1 MSPLDKEP
9 PTGGK
14 PGEILAHPSGFQH
27 NACEIPQ
34 VDAQVSTQI
43 AQNEGDGV
51 RADWR
56 SAALIWAG
64 VQAGLSG
71 A

>member
-1 MSPLDKEP
+1 MPLDFHSCQ
-9 PTGGK
+9 GS
-14 PGEILAHPSGFQH
+14 HH
-27 NACEIPQ
+27 NAPSITQ

-43 AQNEGDGV
+43 AQNDGDGV